1 MMRRRRPILRTA
13 VVGGVAYSAGSHV
26 AKASAAQAQQEDM
39 QNAQIAELQ
48 QQQQDMQQQAAPP
61 PVYQQPAPPP
71 PPQEA
76 AAPESPGAMNADKI
90 EQLKQIG
97 ELHASGV
104 LNDDEFESMKQKI
117 LSSF

>member
-1 MMRRRRPILRTA
+1 MIRRRRPILRTA

-61 PVYQQPAPPP
+61 PAYQQPAPPP

-76 AAPESPGAMNADKI
+76 TPESPGAMNADKI

-117 LSSF
+117 LGSF